1 MIKLPP
7 SHKRKITNQ
16 KKAQSMVEFAIVLPI
31 LLLLVFGIIEYGRL
45 FFAWISVENVA
56 RVGAR
61 YASTGQYE
69 NIHCPDLDSGAADAD
84 GDGAGENCA
93 GLAEDAEKNIA
104 RIESIKEEASGL
116 FFGNPIVQGVADD
129 ANSYYNITVCSGNT
143 AEYNFTRPNMG
154 GDIYSGCQTVGGV
167 DGESAANPGE
177 RVIVSVDY
185 NFPFIVTNLFG
196 GQNDS
201 GYFHLGAYKEATVE
215 QFRVS
220 RVVNIDDDF
229 ELPDLPTPTPPPTAT
244 PDCTGLHIDSF
255 SVNGDNL
262 QASVSNDGTANMP
275 LTNSELTWVNIGGS
289 NPRVDWFQWSGRRY
303 YGGNDYDS
311 PTTSTCTGN
320 RCDFPAGQTYQ
331 WDADFDGAVEPLF
344 GQFDLQLEFAGY
356 CVLNGPSI
364 VVPTPA
370 PDCDLIEVKTVWYTG
385 DDFRVKLKNNNHVDL
400 PLKKSSL
407 TWSQYPAEA
416 YINALKWNWITYNSG
431 DSYTSPFDATCTGGD
446 CSFPPYKDRVWLVDF
461 NKLPLNRTTGNHE
474 VTLEFDGFASTCE
487 KTVSL
492 SASCSD
498 LSITSALQM
507 TDDIANNESVLGMGV
522 RNANNVPMLMNKV
535 SIIWPQ
541 NTLSFL
547 AGGGIWQSRW
557 SPGYGTQNYTGDW
570 DGSYV
575 SPAVFTDP
583 LIFEADQTYT
593 WETGFS
599 EIDPPAPA
607 YGVFGIEMEF
617 ENSRCTISD
626 TITIAS
632 PTPTPTPDCS
642 LISINNFR
650 VASSQNHG
658 DDDNV
663 KAEVRNDNPMPMILT
678 GTTFSWTNP
687 YGRGIDWMAFGG
699 NTYYGGNSYN
709 SPTVVS
715 DSNIELPATTTY
727 TWDTDFTGWDY
738 PMYGSYELSLAFESG
753 PYLCEITDSMEQ
765 GTPTATLTPTVTRT
779 PSNTPSPTQTFT
791 PSPTPDCEDIVAGN
805 PYSASSGNNRDNI
818 MMQVT
823 NNNPQPIQLTFTT
836 FTWANYYGNGV
847 DWMSFGGS
855 TYYGGNDY
863 TSPTTATS
871 SIWLPSGSTY
881 TWSADFTGFDY
892 PIYGPFSVELTFEE
906 DARCSV
912 SGTYSENTPTPSF
925 TPTAT
930 FTYTPTNTPTNTLTA
945 TNTFTPSP
953 TLTPSKT
960 PTTTP
965 SPITTP
971 TFTPSPTPTIDFD

>member
-1 MIKLPP
+1 MNAL
-7 SHKRKITNQ
+7 HKTTQEKTPQRT
-16 KKAQSMVEFAIVLPI
+16 KAQGMVEFALVLPI
-31 LLLLVFGIIEYGRL
+31 LLLLIFGIIEYSRL
-45 FFAWISVENVA
+45 FYAWILIENAA
-56 RVGAR
+56 RSGVR
-61 YASTGQYE
+61 YAVTGNYNE
-69 NIHCPDLDSGAADAD
+69 TYCLDGSDQGGQSCD
-84 GDGAGENCA
+84 GDGKYDEIDN
-93 GLAEDAEKNIA
+93 A
-104 RIESIKEEASGL
+104 RIPSIRDEAETIL
-116 FFGNPIVQGVADD
+116 FGNIVDTSLTELDTA
-129 ANSYYNITVCSGNT
+129 YLHTTVCSASAGHV
-143 AEYNFTRPNMG
+143 FTRPTMG
-154 GDIYSGCQTVGGV
+154 GSQYSQCTDSLG
-167 DGESAANPGE
+167 NPEEHPGASGE

-185 NFPFIVTNLFG
+185 NFPFVVPFF
-196 GQNDS
+196 NDIQPF
-201 GYFHLGAYKEATVE
+201 FHLASYREGIVE

-220 RVVNIDDDF
+220 RVVNI
-229 ELPDLPTPTPPPTAT
+229 PATITVPTVPTNTPTPTAT
-244 PDCTGLHIDSF
+244 PDCSILQMGEIT
-255 SVNGDNL
+255 VVGDNL
-262 QASVSNDGTANMP
+262 NVSVSNSSINTDMP
-275 LTNSELTWVNIGGS
+275 LTDSILTWGNVGGANPKVN
-289 NPRVDWFQWSGRRY
+289 WFKWDGYRY
-303 YGGNDYDS
+303 YSGDDNNS
-311 PTTSTCTGN
+311 PTNSTCSGTRCNLPGN
-320 RCDFPAGQTYQ
+320 QTYQ
-331 WDADFDGAVEPLF
+331 WDVDFSGAVEPLF
-344 GQFDLQLEFAGY
+344 GDYTLDLEFNGY
-356 CVLNGPSI
+356 CNLSGT
-364 VVPTPA
+364 VVQPTPT
-370 PDCDLIEVKTVWYTG
+370 PDCDLIEVKDVWYTR

-400 PLKKSSL
+400 PLKNSSL

-431 DSYTSPFDATCTGGD
+431 DSYTSPFDATCTGAD
-446 CSFPPYKDRVWLVDF
+446 CSFPPYLDRVWLVDF
-461 NKLPLNRTTGNHE
+461 NKLPLDRTTGNHE

-487 KTVSL
+487 KTLSL

-498 LSITSALQM
+498 LSITSALQA
-507 TDDIANNESVLGMGV
+507 TDDIANNESVFSMGV

-535 SIIWPQ
+535 SITWPQ

-687 YGRGIDWMAFGG
+687 YGQGIDWMEFGG
-699 NTYYGGNSYN
+699 SRYYNGNTKK
-709 SPTVVS
+709 SPTVIS
-715 DSNIELPATTTY
+715 DSNVELPANTTY
-727 TWDTDFTGWDY
+727 TWNTDFTGWDY

-753 PYLCEITDSMEQ
+753 PYLCEVTDSMEQ
-765 GTPTATLTPTVTRT
+765 GTPTATLTPTITRT

-791 PSPTPDCEDIVAGN
+791 PSPTADCDDIVAGA
-805 PYSASSGNNRDNI
+805 PYSASDGNDRDNI

-836 FTWANYYGNGV
+836 FTWANYYGNGI
-847 DWMSFGGS
+847 DWMGFGGS

-892 PIYGPFSVELTFEE
+892 PLYGPFQIDLEFENG
-906 DARCSV
+906 RCGVDGSFRR
-912 SGTYSENTPTPSF
+912 NTPTPSF

-930 FTYTPTNTPTNTLTA
+930 FTYTPTNTATNTLTA

-960 PTTTP
+960 PTMTP

-971 TFTPSPTPTIDFD
+971 THTPTPTATACFDC